1 MAELTI
7 DSVAGMDG
15 VNQEAL
21 GKLIQALNAIIQTTL
36 DMAATQVPQPAP
48 FQHQRSQKIQH
59 TRLLRKNR
67 MPTWMHL
74 APIGNPESRDCIP
87 LDACNFLHTTVPQL
101 QNSVRN
107 RYEYNENIQ
116 ILSFICISNFQII
129 LDKELPCVRNFPCIC
144 CNRLY
149 S

>member
-48 FQHQRSQKIQH
+48 FQRQRSQKVQH
-59 TRLLRKNR
+59 TRLSKGKSCDN
-67 MPTWMHL
+67 MD
-74 APIGNPESRDCIP
+74 ASRPDWKP
-87 LDACNFLHTTVPQL
+87 RVKRLHTSGRL
-101 QNSVRN
+101 QFSSHNGTPTAK
-107 RYEYNENIQ
+107 
-116 ILSFICISNFQII
+116 LSSEP
-129 LDKELPCVRNFPCIC
+129 L
-144 CNRLY
+144 
-149 S
+149 